1 MELSEHITEYIKQL
15 GFSGLEWCP
24 VDFLT
29 FDETD
34 LVLLIVDYEGQLS
47 IHLGKDMA
55 GSFMTPDDLGWS
67 GPQRNVVAW
76 AEVAFIDPRKLI
88 T

>member
-1 MELSEHITEYIKQL
+1 MELLEYITEYIGEL
-15 GFSGLEWCP
+15 GFSELDWYP
-24 VDFLT
+24 VDSET
-29 FDETD
+29 YETTD
-34 LVLLIVDYEGQLS
+34 LVLLIVEYEGQLS

-76 AEVAFIDPRKLI
+76 AEVALIDPRKLI